1 MISEEEINDQLGR
14 LEDLIMERIKSIRDV
29 INDEDRW
36 VAE

>member
-14 LEDLIMERIKSIRDV
+14 LEDLIMERIKSIREV